1 MKLRPPGSEQEK
13 YECCEQVAD
22 TSELVKKSYLG
33 TLPASWIFRTSA
45 DLDALIID
53 NGSETLKINTM
64 ATTGDREQCF
74 EKGFVERLIFAT
86 PAYESGQLRFN
97 LESADGCRKNFHSY
111 RDSNCL
117 RKLPVNPSHR
127 SV

>member
-13 YECCEQVAD
+13 
-22 TSELVKKSYLG
+22 
-33 TLPASWIFRTSA
+33 SA

-74 EKGFVERLIFAT
+74 ENGRVERPIFAT
-86 PAYESGQLRFN
+86 PAYQSGQLRFN
-97 LESADGCRKNFHSY
+97 LESPDGCRKNFHPY
-111 RDSNCL
+111 RDQLSPKATSQSFTSIC
-117 RKLPVNPSHR
+117 KLSL
-127 SV
+127 